1 MSAGFAPGAPA
12 TAAVSAPAA
21 RDALGEEVLAH
32 LELQIASARR
42 LLAAILAQGAAIRDR
57 AVERVLGCMGDIKGE
72 MDLRGRLEEARAD
85 LLTRAGARLGVT
97 PAGVTLEGL
106 ASLMGPADAAGA
118 RERSA
123 ELRGLLG
130 EIAREH
136 GINRALMRQE
146 LAFLDHLVR
155 MIGHEPQAGYRPGGA
170 GSDAAAGTEPAAHR
184 VFDLQ
189 A

>member
-1 MSAGFAPGAPA
+1 MSAPFASGAPGAVA
-12 TAAVSAPAA
+12 VAAPLA
-21 RDALGEEVLAH
+21 REPLSEEVLAH
-32 LELQIASARR
+32 LELQLASARR

-57 AVERVLGCMGDIKGE
+57 AVDRVLGCMGDIKGE
-72 MDLRGRLEEARAD
+72 MELRGRLEDSRGD
-85 LLTRAGARLGVT
+85 LLARAGARLGVA

-106 ASLMGPADAAGA
+106 ASLMGPAEAAGA

-123 ELRGLLG
+123 ELRGLLA

-136 GINRALMRQE
+136 GVNRALMRQE

-155 MIGHEPQAGYRPGGA
+155 MIGEQPRAGYRPGG
-170 GSDAAAGTEPAAHR
+170 GAAEAPTGPEPAVHR